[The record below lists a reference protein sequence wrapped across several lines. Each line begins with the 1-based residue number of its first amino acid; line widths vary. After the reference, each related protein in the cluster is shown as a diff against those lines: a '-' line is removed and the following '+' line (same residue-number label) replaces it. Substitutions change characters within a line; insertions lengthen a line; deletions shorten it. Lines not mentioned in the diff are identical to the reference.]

1 MTFNGKIACCE
12 KFYTIY
18 QSLAHQIIGSGPFN
32 YEDYS
37 ALVTQLTEKLPG
49 IAKKR
54 SKFIATEIGKTLC
67 RGIICVHLDETENAN
82 TFKYKFEG
90 GNQRSLKILIRNI
103 RGGIKEY
110 HSIISISDNKDSG
123 EGGADEDTMS
133 TSVIE
138 PVQQS
143 LFLKDD

>member
-32 YEDYS
+32 YEEYS
-37 ALVTQLTEKLPG
+37 AYVTQLTERLPG
-49 IAKKR
+49 IAKTKP
-54 SKFIATEIGKTLC
+54 KLLATEIGKTLC
-67 RGIICVHLDETENAN
+67 RDIICVHFNEIENAN
-82 TFKYKFEG
+82 VFKYKFDG
-90 GNQRSLKILIRNI
+90 GNQRSLKIGIKNNKRD
-103 RGGIKEY
+103 IKEY
-110 HSIISISDNKDSG
+110 YSILSISDNKDSG

>member
-32 YEDYS
+32 YEEYS
-37 ALVTQLTEKLPG
+37 AYVTQLTERLPG
-49 IAKKR
+49 IAKTKP
-54 SKFIATEIGKTLC
+54 KLLATEIGKTLC
-67 RGIICVHLDETENAN
+67 RGIICVHFNEIENAN
-82 TFKYKFEG
+82 VFKYKFDG
-90 GNQRSLKILIRNI
+90 GNQRSLKIGIKNNKRD
-103 RGGIKEY
+103 IKEY
-110 HSIISISDNKDSG
+110 YSILSISDNKDSG

>member
-18 QSLAHQIIGSGPFN
+18 QSLAHQIQIIGSGPFN

-37 ALVTQLTEKLPG
+37 ALVTQLTERLPG

-54 SKFIATEIGKTLC
+54 PKLIATEIGKTLS
-67 RGIICVHLDETENAN
+67 RGIICVHLNEIENAN
-82 TFKYKFEG
+82 VFKYKFDG
-90 GNQRSLKILIRNI
+90 GKQRSLKIVIKNNNRD
-103 RGGIKEY
+103 IKEY
-110 HSIISISDNKDSG
+110 YSIVSISDNKDSG
-123 EGGADEDTMS
+123 EGGADEES
-133 TSVIE
+133 
-138 PVQQS
+138 VQQS